1 MLKWL
6 PPTKLNED
14 HEFESLHVLQEETAA
29 AAAAAP
35 PLPVHCCVYALCTQ
49 NARSLLLAPSG
60 GIVCL
65 LSHICVH
72 KNEICSVLY
81 YALMLQI
88 IIRQWIPITKDII
101 RIRHIKGCKGFTNKS
116 LIQFSPALP
125 ATTFHSK
132 SKNTTHC
139 ILGIK

>member
-29 AAAAAP
+29 AAAP

-49 NARSLLLAPSG
+49 NARSLLAPSG
-60 GIVCL
+60 DSMP

-72 KNEICSVLY
+72 RNEICSVS
-81 YALMLQI
+81 I
-88 IIRQWIPITKDII
+88 ILLCLDVTDY
-101 RIRHIKGCKGFTNKS
+101 HTAMDTNFKYKK
-116 LIQFSPALP
+116 F
-125 ATTFHSK
+125 ATF
-132 SKNTTHC
+132 
-139 ILGIK
+139 